1 MEDKLIEGFAYAL
14 PALVAGGVAYLMF
27 SSFLQRDEN
36 EKKHEALVTKK
47 KESLPIKLQA
57 YERLL
62 LFCERINPAKLLTRV
77 NPIGDDV
84 NSYVHL
90 LLANIE
96 QEYEHNLVQQIYV
109 HEDAWKAVVGSKLA
123 IANKIRTTAENSN
136 NAKELRENLLIDYAQ
151 VESPTETAI
160 AIIKQQVKKLI

>member
-1 MEDKLIEGFAYAL
+1 MEDKLLEGLAFAL
-14 PALVAGGVAYLMF
+14 PALVTGGVAYFMF

-36 EKKHEALVTKK
+36 EKKFDALINRK

-90 LLANIE
+90 LIANIE
-96 QEYEHNLVQQIYV
+96 QEYEHNMVQQIYV
-109 HEDAWKAVVGSKLA
+109 QEDAWKAVVGSKLA
-123 IANKIRTTAENSN
+123 IMNKIRTTAENSES
-136 NAKELRENLLIDYAQ
+136 AKNLRENLLIDFSQ
-151 VESPTETAI
+151 IESPTETAI
-160 AIIKQQVKKLI
+160 AIIKQEVKKLI

>member
-1 MEDKLIEGFAYAL
+1 MEDKIMEGLAYAL
-14 PALVAGGVAYLMF
+14 PALVAGGVAYFMF
-27 SSFLQRDEN
+27 SAFLQRDEN
-36 EKKHEALVTKK
+36 EKKFEALIAKK
-47 KESLPIKLQA
+47 RESLPIKLQA

-77 NPIGDDV
+77 NPIGDDI

-96 QEYEHNLVQQIYV
+96 QEYEHNMVQQIYV

-123 IANKIRTTAENSN
+123 IANKIRTTAENSET
-136 NAKELRENLLIDYAQ
+136 AKELRENLLIDYSQ
-151 VESPTETAI
+151 IESPTETAI

>member
-1 MEDKLIEGFAYAL
+1 MEDKIMEGLAYAL
-14 PALVAGGVAYLMF
+14 PALVAGGVAYFMF
-27 SSFLQRDEN
+27 SAFLQRDEN
-36 EKKHEALVTKK
+36 EKKFEALIAKK
-47 KESLPIKLQA
+47 RESLPIKLQA

-96 QEYEHNLVQQIYV
+96 QEYEHNMVQQIYV

-123 IANKIRTTAENSN
+123 IANKIRTTAENSET
-136 NAKELRENLLIDYAQ
+136 AKELRENLLIDYSQ

>member
-1 MEDKLIEGFAYAL
+1 MEDKIMEGLAYAL
-14 PALVAGGVAYLMF
+14 PALVAGGVAYFMF
-27 SSFLQRDEN
+27 SAFLQRDEN
-36 EKKHEALVTKK
+36 EKKFEALIAKK
-47 KESLPIKLQA
+47 RESLPIKLQA

-96 QEYEHNLVQQIYV
+96 QEYEHNMVQQIYV
-109 HEDAWKAVVGSKLA
+109 HEDTWKAVVGSKLA
-123 IANKIRTTAENSN
+123 IANKIRTTAENSET
-136 NAKELRENLLIDYAQ
+136 AKELRENLLIDYSQ
-151 VESPTETAI
+151 IESPTETAI